1 MRRGTT
7 PTHIFETTIDL
18 RGAVV
23 LFMTYNQGKKTIVEK
38 TIDDIEVAED
48 KLTIKLTQEETLAF
62 DLGKNVQIQ
71 CRAKFEDENAIA
83 SDILDVRVCDILKE
97 GEI

>member
-7 PTHIFETTIDL
+7 PTHIFETGIDL
-18 RGAVV
+18 TSAVV
-23 LFMTYNQGKKTIVEK
+23 LFVTYKQGKETVVERD
-38 TIDDIEVAED
+38 IHSIEVEPD
-48 KLTIKLTQEETLAF
+48 KLTIKLTQEETLRF
-62 DLGKNVQIQ
+62 DLEKNSRIQ
-71 CRAKFEDENAIA
+71 CRAKFADGTAIA

>member
-7 PTHIFETTIDL
+7 PTHTFGTAIDL
-18 RGAVV
+18 TSAVV
-23 LFMTYNQGKKTIVEK
+23 LFMTYKQGKNAVVERD
-38 TIDDIEVAED
+38 IHSIEVEPD
-48 KLTIKLTQEETLAF
+48 KLIIKLTQEETLKF

-71 CRAKFEDENAIA
+71 CRAKFADGTAIA
-83 SDILDVRVCDILKE
+83 SDILDVRVCEILKD